1 MKNEK
6 SMTLN
11 LSPTTEAE
19 KEEERSDGKQWRT
32 AFKQYFNGKKRKKG
46 SLKRKKGGLKRSRT
60 MTSKI

>member
-11 LSPTTEAE
+11 LSPPTEAE
-19 KEEERSDGKQWRT
+19 KEEERSDGKQWQT

-60 MTSKI
+60 MTSNV

>member
-32 AFKQYFNGKKRKKG
+32 AFKQYFNGKKKEERRSKK
-46 SLKRKKGGLKRSRT
+46 KERRS
-60 MTSKI
+60 KNI

>member
-11 LSPTTEAE
+11 LSPPTEAE

-32 AFKQYFNGKKRKKG
+32 AFKQYFNGKKKRRKAV
-46 SLKRKKGGLKRSRT
+46 
-60 MTSKI
+60 